1 MRYPLC
7 EDLREKSVSKPKS
20 GKKCACPEELM
31 EFYLMNTGTHRIVYS
46 FLIDLPNRKISA
58 QLVFH

>member
-7 EDLREKSVSKPKS
+7 EDPQEKSVSKPNS
-20 GKKCACPEELM
+20 GKKCSSPEELM
-31 EFYLMNTGTHRIVYS
+31 EFYLMNTGTYRIVYI